1 MNGGCGDCARRAQSW
16 ERIHRWGVETFHT
29 GSKHN
34 DHRLAEA
41 IRDTEAW
48 GGLMSDLIDTVE
60 SNSTLIETGNQFD
73 NETRVRDLIGRMRAA
88 GIDTRGQT
96 WIAIGRKTQRAL
108 DTAQAILRDE
118 EISILAIPHYSGAA
132 NGAIVRRFAQSHSVT
147 ENPQGLSV
155 GQELSVDQK
164 YRLLVQD
171 VLKPIK

>member
-48 GGLMSDLIDTVE
+48 GGLMADLIDTVE

-132 NGAIVRRFAQSHSVT
+132 NGTIVRRFAQSHSVT